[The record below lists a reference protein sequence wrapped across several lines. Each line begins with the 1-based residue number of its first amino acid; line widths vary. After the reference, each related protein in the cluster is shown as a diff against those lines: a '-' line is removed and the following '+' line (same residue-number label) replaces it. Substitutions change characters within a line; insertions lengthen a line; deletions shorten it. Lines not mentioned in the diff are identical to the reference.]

1 MSDGYAARLL
11 AQPAGTRSTWLVEAG
26 VVSGLSSAA
35 ALAWR
40 GLAAHPTLRL
50 AAAGYLAAE
59 GLFYLVGRLR
69 WVLAHAFMLW
79 IRCTSWT

>member
-11 AQPAGTRSTWLVEAG
+11 AEAAGSRSAWLGEAALVG
-26 VVSGLSSAA
+26 GLSGAA

-40 GLAAHPTLRL
+40 GLAAHPSLRL

-59 GLFYLVGRLR
+59 GIFYLVGRLR
-69 WVLAHAFMLW
+69 
-79 IRCTSWT
+79 